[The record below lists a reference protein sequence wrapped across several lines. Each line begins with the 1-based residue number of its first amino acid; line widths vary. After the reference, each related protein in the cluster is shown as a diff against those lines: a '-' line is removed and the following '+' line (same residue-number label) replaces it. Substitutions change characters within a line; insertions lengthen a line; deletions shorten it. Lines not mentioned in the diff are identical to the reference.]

1 MAEMKKSVTEKAA
14 AKDAVVK
21 TEAAAPAAV
30 KAESKPAAETVKK
43 EDEAPVV
50 KKKPGR
56 KPGSKTKKTT
66 EKKETAAKKETAEKK
81 EAAKQ
86 EVASSVTLEYDGRSL
101 TEASLVKSAKDVW
114 VYDLGRDIKDFK
126 SVELYVK
133 PEDQA
138 VYYVVNGEVTG
149 SFGL

>member
-1 MAEMKKSVTEKAA
+1 MAETKKPVTEKAA
-14 AKDAVVK
+14 EKDVVVK
-21 TEAAAPAAV
+21 AEAAAPAAA
-30 KAESKPAAETVKK
+30 K
-43 EDEAPVV
+43 DEAPVV

-66 EKKETAAKKETAEKK
+66 EKKAPAAKKVAAEKK
-81 EAAKQ
+81 ETVKRKAKNTITI
-86 EVASSVTLEYDGRSL
+86 EVDGRSL
-101 TEASLVKSAKDVW
+101 TEDSLVQSAKDVW

-133 PEDQA
+133 PADMA
-138 VYYVVNGEVTG
+138 VYYVINGDITG